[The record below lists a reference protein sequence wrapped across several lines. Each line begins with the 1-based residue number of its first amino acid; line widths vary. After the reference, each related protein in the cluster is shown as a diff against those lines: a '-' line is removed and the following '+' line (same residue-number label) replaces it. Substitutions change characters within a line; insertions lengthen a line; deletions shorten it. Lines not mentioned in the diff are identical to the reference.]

1 MHAPQRLSFGVT
13 MRFILILFIF
23 IVSNPAFAEQIMIP
37 WSPGDPA
44 AEVTP
49 WAVVNAAEINGWTKN
64 FKNDKLLHLR
74 REASD
79 VRADRK
85 LGLDEWQIFDRRP
98 HSDRHVR
105 EKLCQFSYDISRIVK
120 ASGRYNTHEFKKSSS
135 TRGYLHWAIVCDR
148 CGCDCAK
155 RGGI

>member
-64 FKNDKLLHLR
+64 FKNDTLEEHRQVAPTGELEAEIITPRGTTQAIPFVLLLHGCSGLEPLLR
-74 REASD
+74 
-79 VRADRK
+79 
-85 LGLDEWQIFDRRP
+85 
-98 HSDRHVR
+98 
-105 EKLCQFSYDISRIVK
+105 
-120 ASGRYNTHEFKKSSS
+120 T
-135 TRGYLHWAIVCDR
+135 
-148 CGCDCAK
+148 
-155 RGGI
+155 